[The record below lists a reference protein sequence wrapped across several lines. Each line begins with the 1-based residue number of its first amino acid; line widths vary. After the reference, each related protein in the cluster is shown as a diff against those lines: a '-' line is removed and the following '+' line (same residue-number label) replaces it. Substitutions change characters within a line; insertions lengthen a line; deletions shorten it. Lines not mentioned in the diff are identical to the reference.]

1 MILIFINLCAPAMK
15 AHRSLKTLTAL
26 AAMTFALPCF
36 AVKIDGASVELGGGD
51 EVRMLRLAVHQNWER
66 RWFQSNGTH
75 VGAYWNAS
83 LIHWRANAYQ
93 GVYGRHQNLS
103 GIGLTP
109 VFRFQSDDLT
119 GWYAEGGIG
128 VNLLSRLYH
137 NNGDQLS
144 TRFQFNDQLG
154 FGYVFK
160 NRWDVGA
167 KIEHF
172 SNGGIKKPNSG
183 VNFILVRLARPW

>member
-1 MILIFINLCAPAMK
+1 MILIFINWRASIMNP
-15 AHRSLKTLTAL
+15 HRTLQNLTAL
-26 AAMTFALPCF
+26 AALMCALPCF
-36 AVKIDGASVELGGGD
+36 AVNVDGGSFEMGGGD
-51 EVRMLRLAVHQNWER
+51 EVRMVRIGVHANSER

-83 LIHWRANAYQ
+83 LIHWRGDAYQ
-93 GVYGRHQNLS
+93 GVYGQRQDLN

-109 VFRFQSDDLT
+109 VFRFQSDSLT

-154 FGYVFK
+154 FGYVFR
-160 NRWDVGA
+160 NRWDLGV
-167 KIEHF
+167 KFEHF

-183 VNFILVRLARPW
+183 VNFALVRLALPF

>member
-1 MILIFINLCAPAMK
+1 MILIFINLRAPIMK
-15 AHRSLKTLTAL
+15 AQTLLKTLSAFAAL
-26 AAMTFALPCF
+26 MLTLPCL
-36 AVKIDGASVELGGGD
+36 AVNLSGASAELGGGD
-51 EVRMLRLAVHQNWER
+51 EVRMARFAVHANWER

-75 VGAYWNAS
+75 VGGYWNAS

-93 GVYGRHQNLS
+93 GVYGQRQNLS

-109 VFRFQSDDLT
+109 VLRFQSDDLT

-160 NRWDVGA
+160 NRWDIGI
-167 KIEHF
+167 KLEHF
-172 SNGGIKKPNSG
+172 SNGGFKKPNSG
-183 VNFILVRLARPW
+183 VNFLLVRVARQF

>member
-1 MILIFINLCAPAMK
+1 MK
-15 AHRSLKTLTAL
+15 AHRALKTLTAL
-26 AAMTFALPCF
+26 AATMLVLPCL
-36 AVKIDGASVELGGGD
+36 AATIDGVSAELGGGD
-51 EVRMLRLAVHQNWER
+51 EVRMLRLAVHKQWEG

-83 LIHWRANAYQ
+83 LIRWRGNAYQ
-93 GVYGRHQNLS
+93 GVYGQRQDLG
-103 GIGLTP
+103 GIGLAP
-109 VFRFQSDDLT
+109 VLRFQSDDLS

-154 FGYVFK
+154 FGYVFR
-160 NRWDVGA
+160 NRWDVGV
-167 KIEHF
+167 KFEHF

-183 VNFILVRLARPW
+183 VNFILVRLAHPW